1 MLYLNQTILD
11 STSHLS
17 FNHLSALA
25 TAWQIC
31 SLHEVSLDVK
41 PFTKLADDDITLKC
55 RAMKKDKTAVKRPI
69 F

>member
-1 MLYLNQTILD
+1 MGASNALSHSDYLDNTVNP
-11 STSHLS
+11 SHLS

-41 PFTKLADDDITLKC
+41 PFTKFANDISFE
-55 RAMKKDKTAVKRPI
+55 V
-69 F
+69 